1 MKGLLVKDFSLMKMQ
16 KNFFITIL
24 GIAAFMTVFLK
35 NISFPMGFLPM
46 VISLFTLSTISY
58 DEFDNGNA
66 FLFTFP
72 ITRKTYVTEKYCLG
86 TILGC
91 VAWAAGILL
100 GAIPV
105 LTVQETSWHTLFLVA
120 LSVFP
125 LMFLLLAVMIPLQL
139 KFGSEKRQLALI
151 AVVGMVTL
159 LGIVIKKAGENLGFQ
174 WISILKPLSAIPAPL
189 LIVCGTLLLL
199 LLLGISLK
207 ISIRIMEKKEF

>member
-72 ITRKTYVTEKYCLG
+72 ITRKTYVTENIVWERFSVVLPGQQAFC
-86 TILGC
+86 
-91 VAWAAGILL
+91 WA
-100 GAIPV
+100 
-105 LTVQETSWHTLFLVA
+105 LFP
-120 LSVFP
+120 S
-125 LMFLLLAVMIPLQL
+125 
-139 KFGSEKRQLALI
+139 
-151 AVVGMVTL
+151 
-159 LGIVIKKAGENLGFQ
+159 
-174 WISILKPLSAIPAPL
+174 
-189 LIVCGTLLLL
+189 
-199 LLLGISLK
+199 
-207 ISIRIMEKKEF
+207 

>member
-1 MKGLLVKDFSLMKMQ
+1 M
-16 KNFFITIL
+16 
-24 GIAAFMTVFLK
+24 
-35 NISFPMGFLPM
+35 
-46 VISLFTLSTISY
+46 
-58 DEFDNGNA
+58 
-66 FLFTFP
+66 
-72 ITRKTYVTEKYCLG
+72 
-86 TILGC
+86 
-91 VAWAAGILL
+91 

-174 WISILKPLSAIPAPL
+174 WISILEPLSAIPAPL